1 MGWSTAQIGHRPA
14 RLDHSLPL
22 NFCVLG
28 WETPGGA
35 EKPRPRPTY
44 RDNLNRLPR
53 RKNCG
58 VLALGQVLLAFLEL
72 RTEFPTELEAW
83 GGHRVYRFR
92 RRAVSSRRAKTELK
106 MFTKVV
112 GQDSESMNW
121 AAVERASKRADLR
134 FDKPSVAGL
143 ATSRI
148 AEMSREDLI
157 CVIDGSDLPLIN
169 SSNRQRLRYLDRDSL
184 QKLAQLARRCCRNQG
199 Y

>member
-1 MGWSTAQIGHRPA
+1 
-14 RLDHSLPL
+14 
-22 NFCVLG
+22 
-28 WETPGGA
+28 
-35 EKPRPRPTY
+35 
-44 RDNLNRLPR
+44 
-53 RKNCG
+53 
-58 VLALGQVLLAFLEL
+58 LAIFEV

-83 GGHRVYRFR
+83 GRHRGYRFR
-92 RRAVSSRRAKTELK
+92 RRAVSSRRTKTELK
-106 MFTKVV
+106 MVAKFV
-112 GQDSESMNW
+112 GQDSVTRDRTTASESMNS
-121 AAVERASKRADLR
+121 ATVERVSKRSDLR

-143 ATSRI
+143 ATGRI